1 MDRHYA
7 HIGSANLD
15 TRSLRLNFEMI
26 VEIYSRTTAET
37 LVAHFEEQA
46 ERSREMTLREL
57 EARSLLTRMRDAL
70 CWLFTPYL

>member
-1 MDRHYA
+1 
-7 HIGSANLD
+7 
-15 TRSLRLNFEMI
+15 MI